1 MWKDLTE
8 EERLKWTAVNDE
20 MELKA
25 IDKGVDRFRRALDN
39 MELSP
44 AGRSVISKKVQ
55 AVSDVIK
62 EDQQRM
68 LGGMASA
75 GRPASWGPA
84 YLTMSPDKLALM
96 TLATLIKIETS
107 ESGKL
112 THAACTLA
120 GRIKLEHQLEE
131 IQRINRLRNKEDR
144 GFSRNMIDKI
154 RGDDAKIRKLFNK
167 MNGKSIRWNL
177 TQNLGIGTRLIMLV
191 CRMGIGFELNLVR
204 DKKRTVYFIE
214 KTDDITS
221 KLEELTSFCELMLP
235 SCSPM
240 TCPPIPWVQNGNEIK
255 GGYRF
260 NLVDPI
266 KYHGVSGHH
275 RPDLASF
282 DIGYVLKAVNAIQNV
297 EWRIDTETLAL
308 ASRVFHANNPAMDN
322 LIPSV
327 PSEKLPPID
336 KGASR
341 EEIKV
346 WRQKKEAIKA
356 AAQAAISK
364 RIKAFVAIKEAESLV
379 HRPVFFVHCLDWRG
393 RIYPA
398 STAIHPQGSDMCK
411 ALIKYAEGKP
421 LGSDGL
427 RQLKIWAAGCAGQ
440 DKISFDDRVKW
451 WDTTWGNQPDVE
463 ADLRWV
469 DYDDP
474 FLFAQVARDIARAN
488 ASGNPA
494 TYVSHISVCKDGSQN
509 GLQHLSAMGRDEV
522 GGEAVNLVDA
532 DIPQDLYANVAALV
546 HNAVDADSDA
556 AIASG
561 QFLDDC
567 NQSVPPIA
575 WLETMQN
582 PKKRRKVVKRSVL
595 AYPYGVTKPG
605 MRDGLLA
612 DGFTDSLEGSKY
624 KNAWYLAE
632 KIDLAVRDVVISAAR
647 LMDWMRA
654 CAEAMGRAGK
664 PVEWVTPS
672 GFPCRMRYLDQEDK
686 RIEVNGIKLTIKSDL
701 PEVDVA
707 AQMRGVVANIV
718 HSFDASHLVLTCHAV
733 VDDGLQSFQFIHD
746 SYGTHAGAIHIV
758 ERRLREQFVDMH
770 SENLVMGLH
779 DWMVESGV
787 EIPAPPPLGALDI
800 NSVLTSKY
808 FFA

>member
-1 MWKDLTE
+1 MWKELSE
-8 EERLKWTAVNDE
+8 EEKTKWTAVNDE
-20 MELKA
+20 MELKS
-25 IDKGVDRFRRALDN
+25 IDKGVDRFRRALEN

-44 AGRSVISKKVQ
+44 ASRSMVSKKIQ
-55 AVSDVIK
+55 MVSDAIL

-68 LGGMASA
+68 LGGMAAA
-75 GRPASWGPA
+75 GRPATWGPA
-84 YLTMSPDKLALM
+84 YLTMGADKLALM

-112 THAACTLA
+112 THAANTLA
-120 GRIKLEHQLEE
+120 GRIKLEHELEE
-131 IQRINRLRNKEDR
+131 IQRINRLRSKEDR

-154 RGDDAKIRKLFNK
+154 RGDKSKIRKLFKK
-167 MNGKSIRWNL
+167 MNGKSIRWTL
-177 TQNLGIGTRLIMLV
+177 TQSLGIGTRLIMLV
-191 CRMGIGFELNLVR
+191 CRLGIGFELKLVR

-214 KTDDITS
+214 KTDDVKD
-221 KLEELTSFCELMLP
+221 KLEEMTSFCELMLP
-235 SCSPM
+235 ACSPM
-240 TCPPIPWVQNGNEIK
+240 TCPPVPWTQDGKNIK

-260 NLVDPI
+260 NLVEPI

-275 RPDLASF
+275 RPDLGNY
-282 DIGYVLKAVNAIQNV
+282 DIGYVLRAVNAIQNV
-297 EWRIDTETLAL
+297 EWQIDTETLAL
-308 ASRVFHANNPAMDN
+308 ATRVFHANNPKFDG

-327 PSEKLPPID
+327 PSEELPPIS

-346 WRQKKEAIKA
+346 WRQKRDAIKS
-356 AAQAAISK
+356 AAQTAVSK
-364 RIKAFVAIKEAESLV
+364 RIKAFIAIKEAETLV
-379 HRPVFFVHCLDWRG
+379 GKPVFFVHCLDWRG

-398 STAIHPQGSDMCK
+398 STAVHPQGSDMCK
-411 ALIKYAEGKP
+411 ALIQYAEGRP
-421 LGSDGL
+421 LGSNGL
-427 RQLKIWAAGCAGQ
+427 RELKIWAAGCAGQ

-451 WDTTWGNQPDVE
+451 WDTTWGDKPDVE
-463 ADLRWV
+463 NDMRWLE
-469 DYDDP
+469 YDDA
-474 FLFAQVARDIARAN
+474 FLFAQVARDIARAMS
-488 ASGNPA
+488 SGDPT
-494 TYVSHISVCKDGSQN
+494 TYVSHLSVCKDGSQN

-532 DIPQDLYANVAALV
+532 DVPQDLYANVAALV
-546 HNAVDADSDA
+546 HNAVDADADA

-561 QFLDDC
+561 QVLDDC
-567 NQSVPPIA
+567 NQDIPPIA

-612 DGFTDSLEGSKY
+612 DGFTDSLQGSKY

-654 CAEAMGRAGK
+654 CAEALGREGK

-686 RIEVNGIKLTIKSDL
+686 RIEVNGIKLTIKADL
-701 PEVDVA
+701 PVVDVA
-707 AQMRGVVANIV
+707 AQMRGVVANVV
-718 HSFDASHLVLTCHAV
+718 HSLDASHLVLTCHGV
-733 VDDGLQSFQFIHD
+733 MEDGLTSFQFIHD
-746 SYGTHAGAIHIV
+746 SYGTHAGAIHVV
-758 ERRLREQFVDMH
+758 EKRLREQFVEMH
-770 SENLVMGLH
+770 TENLVMGLH
-779 DWMVESGV
+779 DWMVESGI
-787 EIPAPPPLGALDI
+787 EIPEPPPIGSLDI
-800 NSVLTSKY
+800 NSVLNSKY